1 MTAEQEKNSKIQNS
15 KKANFE
21 IKIIKQINELKKTLK
36 PDEIATSVA
45 DFNPKK
51 TKLIEDTSYGY
62 GYMIADFTDSEI
74 TNLGTLEIIN
84 GGADFRNSKIKDL
97 VNLKIINGNAHFNA
111 SKIENLGNLTII
123 GGTAHIGDSLGISDT
138 EIKDLG
144 NLTAILSHAKF
155 MNSQVENLGNL
166 TTIIGYAD
174 FRNTQFENLKNLS
187 YVGSDI
193 YANGNKL
200 TKEQVEQHIKKI
212 NEINII
218 KKGLYYFTNRI
229 KQNQAKSKYSTLHG
243 ISNGEYFIMKGISN
257 TENNYKHF
265 FIRDLKFN
273 DNGTIAVK

>member
-1 MTAEQEKNSKIQNS
+1 MTAEQEKNSRIQNS
-15 KKANFE
+15 KKAGF
-21 IKIIKQINELKKTLK
+21 IILISKQINELKKTLK

-51 TKLIEDTSYGY
+51 TKLIEDTSYGW
-62 GYMIADFTDSEI
+62 ADFTDSEI
-74 TNLGTLEIIN
+74 TNLGTLEIIS
-84 GGADFRNSKIKDL
+84 GGADFTNSKIKDL
-97 VNLKIINGNAHFNA
+97 GNLKIINGDAKFFRT
-111 SKIENLGNLTII
+111 KIKNLGNLTII
-123 GGTAHIGDSLGISDT
+123 GGTAHISDT

-166 TTIIGYAD
+166 TTIIGYA
-174 FRNTQFENLKNLS
+174 NFENSQVTDLGNLS

-229 KQNQAKSKYSTLHG
+229 KQNQAKSKYSTLHL
-243 ISNGEYFIMKGISN
+243 ISNGEYFIMKGKSN

-273 DNGTIAVK
+273 DNGIISVK